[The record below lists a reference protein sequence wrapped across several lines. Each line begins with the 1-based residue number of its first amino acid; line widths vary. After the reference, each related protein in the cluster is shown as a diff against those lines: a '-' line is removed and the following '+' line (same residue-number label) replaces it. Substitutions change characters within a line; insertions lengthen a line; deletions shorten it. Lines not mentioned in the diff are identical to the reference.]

1 MMKMGTMIGR
11 ATTAGLVWR
20 TLCLATAFAISLTL
34 GTSVR
39 PSPAQAADPAV
50 VYMAQVGRELMAAAR
65 SRSPSM
71 MAQVIQKH
79 GDISY
84 IGLYA
89 LGSYRAKLS
98 SAEKPEYYA
107 GTTRFMARYAA
118 NEAPKYPI
126 AKVEWVN
133 ESVRGG
139 SGIMVD
145 STVTLRDGSTYDVRW
160 LLSKSGGSYKVR
172 DAMVYGFWMTPFLK
186 KMFEDYVSENGGSV
200 RALTTALNR

>member
-1 MMKMGTMIGR
+1 MFRMGMSLALAVPGWRSIR
-11 ATTAGLVWR
+11 LVAA
-20 TLCLATAFAISLTL
+20 LVA
-34 GTSVR
+34 SVMVAASGMPR
-39 PSPAQAADPAV
+39 PAHAADPAV
-50 VYMAQVGRELMAAAR
+50 VYMAGVGRELMAAAR

-79 GDISY
+79 GDIAY

-89 LGSYRAKLS
+89 LGAYRSKLS
-98 SAEKPEYYA
+98 STDKPEFYA

-160 LLSKSGGSYKVR
+160 LVSKSGGSYKVR

-186 KMFEDYVSENGGSV
+186 KMFEDYVSENGGNV
-200 RALTTALNR
+200 RALTAALNR

>member
-1 MMKMGTMIGR
+1 MFRIGTFDAGALPAARSLRFVAFLAAAIFAAG
-11 ATTAGLVWR
+11 ATW
-20 TLCLATAFAISLTL
+20 
-34 GTSVR
+34 VR
-39 PSPAQAADPAV
+39 PAQAADPAV

-79 GDISY
+79 GDIAY

-89 LGSYRAKLS
+89 LGAYKSKLS
-98 SAEKPEYYA
+98 TTDKPEFYA

-126 AKVEWVN
+126 EKVEWVN

-145 STVTLRDGSTYDVRW
+145 STVTLKDGSTYDVRW
-160 LLSKSGGSYKVR
+160 LLSKAGSSYKVR

-186 KMFEDYVSENGGSV
+186 KLFEEYVAENGGNV
-200 RALTTALNR
+200 RALTAALNR

>member
-1 MMKMGTMIGR
+1 MSLAPAIPGWRSIR
-11 ATTAGLVWR
+11 LVAV
-20 TLCLATAFAISLTL
+20 LLATVLVAAS
-34 GTSVR
+34 GMPR
-39 PSPAQAADPAV
+39 PAQAADPAV
-50 VYMAQVGRELMAAAR
+50 VYMAGVGRELMAAAR

-79 GDISY
+79 GDIAY

-89 LGSYRAKLS
+89 LGSYRPKLS
-98 SAEKPEYYA
+98 SADKPEFYA

-160 LLSKSGGSYKVR
+160 LVSKSGGSYKVR

-186 KMFEDYVSENGGSV
+186 KMFEDYVSENGGNV
-200 RALTTALNR
+200 RALTAALNR

>member
-1 MMKMGTMIGR
+1 MSLAPAIPGWRSIR
-11 ATTAGLVWR
+11 LVAV
-20 TLCLATAFAISLTL
+20 LLATVLVAAS
-34 GTSVR
+34 GMPR
-39 PSPAQAADPAV
+39 PTQAADPAV
-50 VYMAQVGRELMAAAR
+50 VYMAGVGRELMAAAR

-79 GDISY
+79 GDIAY

-89 LGSYRAKLS
+89 LGSYRPKLS
-98 SAEKPEYYA
+98 SADKPEFYA

-160 LLSKSGGSYKVR
+160 LVSKSGGSYKVR

-186 KMFEDYVSENGGSV
+186 KMFEDYVSENGGNV
-200 RALTTALNR
+200 RALTAALNR

>member
-1 MMKMGTMIGR
+1 MTVMRMS
-11 ATTAGLVWR
+11 
-20 TLCLATAFAISLTL
+20 LATAVPGWRGLRFVAAVV
-34 GTSVR
+34 TSMMIAAAGMT
-39 PSPAQAADPAV
+39 SQAQAADPAV
-50 VYMAQVGRELMAAAR
+50 VYMAGVGRELMAAAR

-79 GDISY
+79 GDIAY

-89 LGSYRAKLS
+89 LGSYRPKLS
-98 SAEKPEYYA
+98 SAEKPEFYA

-118 NEAPKYPI
+118 NEAPKYPV
-126 AKVEWVN
+126 AKVEWSN

-145 STVTLRDGSTYDVRW
+145 STVTLKDGTTYDVRW
-160 LLSKSGGSYKVR
+160 LLSKAGSTYKVR

-186 KMFEDYVSENGGSV
+186 KMFEDYVAENGGNV